1 MNAIKAPFMVSALD
15 HRDSISGDDITLEP
29 HPQMTKLML
38 RGEEQL
44 LAAWIKKTLQITAPK
59 PCKSTYK
66 KDEALHWLGP
76 DTWLYIASDGEISKT
91 ALSSFAQAGVR
102 GQVTDVSHHY
112 THFEVSGPRARDA
125 LQKLSTL
132 DLHRSVLRAA
142 MWRAHSLRAPLLFS
156 PPARMIVL
164 ISSCAVLMR
173 ITSGASWPMPVM
185 NTACRNKRH
194 WPAKYCELDAWPHS
208 YGAFEPRQTHQCE
221 AEVSPPR

>member
-132 DLHRSVLRAA
+132 DLHRSVFASGDVAGTLFARASVILAAREDDCFDLIVRRSYADYLWCLVANAGYEYGLPEQTPLAGEILR
-142 MWRAHSLRAPLLFS
+142 
-156 PPARMIVL
+156 
-164 ISSCAVLMR
+164 
-173 ITSGASWPMPVM
+173 T
-185 NTACRNKRH
+185 
-194 WPAKYCELDAWPHS
+194 
-208 YGAFEPRQTHQCE
+208 
-221 AEVSPPR
+221 